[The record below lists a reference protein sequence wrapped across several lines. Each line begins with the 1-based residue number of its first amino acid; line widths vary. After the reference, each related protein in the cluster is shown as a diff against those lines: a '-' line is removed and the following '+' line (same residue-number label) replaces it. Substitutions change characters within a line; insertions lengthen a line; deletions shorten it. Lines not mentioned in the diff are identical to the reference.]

1 MKINFG
7 LLSLVTAQSGD
18 FEDSSYDYDETP
30 TDRWTNSNE
39 FNLDSVNAGITFG
52 VMARVTKQQNA
63 KHFQKAVK
71 LSCWNSNMVR
81 DMNND
86 NKFAPYF
93 LDQVEYKRFFP
104 GIGTGTNGFSGA
116 GGTVDNTNGA
126 DDLSWLYAVGDLRT
140 GYNHQ
145 YGFEHSDSNPYYIS
159 DSSTDVDRMGHAIG
173 VAAPDDHGKSGK
185 NNNRLR
191 QLDEIDYEQA
201 YTAGKEVGA
210 NLSTKTII
218 GGNGDNT
225 EAGIKVDDPYHSIRP
240 DQKWTYRKW
249 GYQNDN
255 VERKASYGYADDT
268 VVYHFGHHDNTNNAA
283 NRPNMRYAASH
294 DTEATLTENYNN
306 DPTNADNKN
315 ALNMHQEEY
324 DFHGFKDDWR
334 YSLRMGGCL
343 YEAARWVYD
352 ESSFHRTSRLTYT
365 DDTLFMDD
373 PFNPLDGTDLFG
385 AHSKGNIHGTTLVAS
400 TAESVPIALAA
411 EQQAKLDYEAAVAT
425 FQASSSCGNNA
436 NNYSNDADTCEG
448 YMVELA
454 RLWMEM
460 NFCYYQT
467 AGLDCTGDRD
477 AYLDQRELLYK
488 TSRTSGRGDDI
499 GYAPPTEA
507 TEAYGCT
514 IDIDDPQMTACCP
527 STCYNSCW
535 YNDGSG
541 NQYWHQPAGHS
552 ACGGARFCCS
562 SNTCFSHNL
571 GAAASDTCG
580 YLGGNDLN
588 SRRTLVSEPTNTH
601 GIEQT
606 VYGEINALLGK
617 FSFFVWIVNFKP
629 QIFESK
635 FQK

>member
-173 VAAPDDHGKSGK
+173 VTSPDDHGKSGK

-218 GGNGDNT
+218 GGT
-225 EAGIKVDDPYHSIRP
+225 RSFQ
-240 DQKWTYRKW
+240 QK
-249 GYQNDN
+249 
-255 VERKASYGYADDT
+255 
-268 VVYHFGHHDNTNNAA
+268 
-283 NRPNMRYAASH
+283 
-294 DTEATLTENYNN
+294 
-306 DPTNADNKN
+306 
-315 ALNMHQEEY
+315 
-324 DFHGFKDDWR
+324 
-334 YSLRMGGCL
+334 
-343 YEAARWVYD
+343 
-352 ESSFHRTSRLTYT
+352 
-365 DDTLFMDD
+365 
-373 PFNPLDGTDLFG
+373 
-385 AHSKGNIHGTTLVAS
+385 
-400 TAESVPIALAA
+400 
-411 EQQAKLDYEAAVAT
+411 
-425 FQASSSCGNNA
+425 
-436 NNYSNDADTCEG
+436 
-448 YMVELA
+448 
-454 RLWMEM
+454 
-460 NFCYYQT
+460 
-467 AGLDCTGDRD
+467 
-477 AYLDQRELLYK
+477 
-488 TSRTSGRGDDI
+488 
-499 GYAPPTEA
+499 
-507 TEAYGCT
+507 
-514 IDIDDPQMTACCP
+514 
-527 STCYNSCW
+527 
-535 YNDGSG
+535 
-541 NQYWHQPAGHS
+541 
-552 ACGGARFCCS
+552 
-562 SNTCFSHNL
+562 
-571 GAAASDTCG
+571 
-580 YLGGNDLN
+580 
-588 SRRTLVSEPTNTH
+588 
-601 GIEQT
+601 
-606 VYGEINALLGK
+606 
-617 FSFFVWIVNFKP
+617 
-629 QIFESK
+629 
-635 FQK
+635 